1 MPAGYRFLIHSGD
14 DIEALGVMRLRDD
27 DEVRLFGAEIIR
39 DLMENAAARYA
50 VYTMDIVKGELMI
63 ASIPF
68 GPR

>member
-27 DEVRLFGAEIIR
+27 DEVRLFSAEIIR

-50 VYTMDIVKGELMI
+50 VYTMDIVKGEHMI
-63 ASIPF
+63 ASIPL